1 LIPVPK
7 QIIVTDC
14 MACPKIIRCG
24 VWKALSP
31 KERFALK
38 TGVGIG
44 KFILK
49 GCPLDDAPT
58 GENTENESI
67 S

>member
-1 LIPVPK
+1 
-7 QIIVTDC
+7 